1 MNPSLQVDIG
11 ADISNLRAE
20 MQKAQGLVSGL
31 NQKMMDFAS
40 TIGVAFGVKEVAG
53 FVLEVSK
60 LAGQFDGV
68 NNAFSKLQDSAN
80 VLNELKTATQNTVSE
95 LELMKSAVQ
104 ANNFSIPIQQ
114 LGSLFE
120 FAHQRAVATGQSVD
134 YLVQSIVTGIGR
146 KSPLILDNLGISA
159 IDLRAKLKG
168 VGTEAATVADVAR
181 AVGEIAQDS
190 LNKAGLAAE
199 NAATKQEKLNASWQ
213 NFKVT
218 IGQVVNDSGVI
229 QFLLD
234 LSNKAL
240 DGFTT
245 TPIEKFEDAI
255 VQFKFKARD
264 SGDAARYTKE
274 NIGALVE
281 MAAKA
286 GVNFN
291 TFVSEFKGVN
301 DALQNLRASAA
312 EFKGTQI
319 GPLQASFW
327 QPIAPVIATVRKE
340 LTALQRDLQ
349 NTKVV
354 NKLKL
359 DAPEIG
365 TKSSSF
371 KSLIPDLQ
379 PDLDKLKAYGDQL
392 VGELGNIS
400 LRTEPIIMDLSNAV
414 AGAFVGFGEAIGN
427 ALAGTED
434 LGTGLLKMLG
444 SLMKNIGSA
453 MIGIGTSL
461 LALQIAIANPF
472 TAGPALLAA
481 GVALVALG
489 SLISAS
495 TKSASA
501 SGGGGG
507 GSGGASRAVDNYK
520 DYERI
525 RGTSFDGMQLQITGL
540 VGNNFNAALRKSNY
554 QTGLTGG

>member
-1 MNPSLQVDIG
+1 
-11 ADISNLRAE
+11 
-20 MQKAQGLVSGL
+20 
-31 NQKMMDFAS
+31 
-40 TIGVAFGVKEVAG
+40 
-53 FVLEVSK
+53 
-60 LAGQFDGV
+60 
-68 NNAFSKLQDSAN
+68 
-80 VLNELKTATQNTVSE
+80 
-95 LELMKSAVQ
+95 
-104 ANNFSIPIQQ
+104 
-114 LGSLFE
+114 
-120 FAHQRAVATGQSVD
+120 
-134 YLVQSIVTGIGR
+134 
-146 KSPLILDNLGISA
+146 
-159 IDLRAKLKG
+159 
-168 VGTEAATVADVAR
+168 
-181 AVGEIAQDS
+181 
-190 LNKAGLAAE
+190 
-199 NAATKQEKLNASWQ
+199 
-213 NFKVT
+213 
-218 IGQVVNDSGVI
+218 
-229 QFLLD
+229 
-234 LSNKAL
+234 
-240 DGFTT
+240 
-245 TPIEKFEDAI
+245 
-255 VQFKFKARD
+255 
-264 SGDAARYTKE
+264 
-274 NIGALVE
+274 

-312 EFKGTQI
+312 ELKGTQI
-319 GPLQASFW
+319 GPVQASFW

-554 QTGLTGG
+554 QTGLTGGKK